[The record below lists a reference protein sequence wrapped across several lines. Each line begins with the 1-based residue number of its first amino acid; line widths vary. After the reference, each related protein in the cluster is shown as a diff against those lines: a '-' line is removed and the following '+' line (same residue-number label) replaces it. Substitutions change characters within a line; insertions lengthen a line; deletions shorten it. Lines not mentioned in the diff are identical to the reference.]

1 MNSGEWTEYIY
12 LNQEERMNIETNVS
26 RLLWEHASTH
36 NLSANVAKKGEP
48 FPRLAPDIG
57 QIQ

>member
-12 LNQEERMNIETNVS
+12 LNQEEGMNIETNVS

-36 NLSANVAKKGEP
+36 NLSANVAKKGGT
-48 FPRLAPDIG
+48 IS
-57 QIQ
+57 